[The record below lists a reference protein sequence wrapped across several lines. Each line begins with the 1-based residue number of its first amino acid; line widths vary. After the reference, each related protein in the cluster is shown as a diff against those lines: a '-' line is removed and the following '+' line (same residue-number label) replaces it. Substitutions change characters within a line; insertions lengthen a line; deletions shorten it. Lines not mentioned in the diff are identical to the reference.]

1 MKAIQF
7 VDKCQAQA
15 IELEPESAPACGEA
29 LVRTH
34 RMGICGTD
42 TSAFLGKFPFFEFP
56 RIPGHEL
63 GVEVVAIG
71 DSVDGVSIGD
81 RCSLEPY
88 FNNPL
93 SATSQRGL
101 TNCCTELQ
109 VFGVHCDGGLRTGTY
124 TVPANK
130 LHTGNGLSYDQLALV
145 EPLAIGFHAVERG
158 APAPGETALVI
169 GAGPI
174 GLACLEFLKLHE
186 IELIVMD
193 LDEDRLDFCR
203 QHLGIKHALSPDPD
217 VSQLAAIEKIT
228 GGQLADL
235 VVDATGSARSMSGCF
250 EFAGYGGRVI
260 YLGVTSDE
268 VQFPPTP
275 IFHRRELTLRAS
287 RNALPKN
294 FSDIID
300 LLTAGKI
307 DLAPWI
313 THRLGI
319 EEVPERFAEVTSP
332 DAGAIKAVIDTTTSN
347 L

>member
-7 VDKCQAQA
+7 VDKCRAEA
-15 IELEPESAPACGEA
+15 IEVEPESSPAPGEA

-63 GVEVVAIG
+63 GVEVVAVG
-71 DSVDGVSIGD
+71 GSVDQISVGD

-93 SATSQRGL
+93 SPTSKRGL
-101 TNCCTELQ
+101 TNCCTDLQ
-109 VFGVHCDGGLRTGTY
+109 VFGVHCDGGLRTGSY

-130 LHTGNGLSYDQLALV
+130 LHPGNGLSYEQLALV
-145 EPLAIGFHAVERG
+145 EPLAIGFHAVERA
-158 APAPGETALVI
+158 APSPGETALVI

-174 GLACLEFLKLHE
+174 GLACLEFLKLYD
-186 IELIVMD
+186 IELIVID
-193 LDEDRLDFCR
+193 LDEGRLEFCQ
-203 QHLGIKHALSPDPD
+203 QHLGVQHTLSPDPNGG
-217 VSQLAAIEKIT
+217 QLAAIEKIT

-235 VVDATGSARSMSGCF
+235 VVDATGSAGSMSSCF
-250 EFAGYGGRVI
+250 DYAGFGARI
-260 YLGVTSDE
+260 IFLGVTSDE
-268 VQFPPTP
+268 VHFPHAP
-275 IFHRRELTLRAS
+275 IFHRRELTLKAS
-287 RNALPKN
+287 RNALPQN

-300 LLTAGKI
+300 LLSAGKI
-307 DLAPWI
+307 DLDPWI

-319 EEVPERFAEVTSP
+319 EEVPERFAEVISP
-332 DAGAIKAVIDTTTSN
+332 EAGAIKAVIDTTTNNS
-347 L
+347 